1 MKKPEFLKK
10 ANWIDLLVIIGIA
23 LVVIMGV
30 YHVSP
35 YSEETESEAYD
46 VATIDKVT
54 PKYLDFYNRGEVV
67 KTHIAGTNVSNGNT
81 VVLDGVITWSDENP
95 NDKYIQML
103 VNGEKGKVLIGS
115 YKSTPNADVYINQ
128 MTMSID
134 GQQYSNVTEV
144 KLAPIAIES
153 FNDLCKGIDK
163 YDNIEIT
170 TTISCQEADSLSFQ
184 RMYNEFLKTTKRTSV
199 KYSYQDQAI
208 TVTKAKIEDLKIA
221 NQNCPSIN
229 GQSDYITIRIYNCTN
244 QELNDIKNNYNV
256 IHTKKIT

>member
-46 VATIDKVT
+46 VATIDKAT

-128 MTMSID
+128 MTICDISERMHISIP
-134 GQQYSNVTEV
+134 TAKRWHREALEV
-144 KLAPIAIES
+144 VEVPEKYR
-153 FNDLCKGIDK
+153 DL
-163 YDNIEIT
+163 
-170 TTISCQEADSLSFQ
+170 
-184 RMYNEFLKTTKRTSV
+184 
-199 KYSYQDQAI
+199 
-208 TVTKAKIEDLKIA
+208 
-221 NQNCPSIN
+221 
-229 GQSDYITIRIYNCTN
+229 
-244 QELNDIKNNYNV
+244 
-256 IHTKKIT
+256 